1 MRSGL
6 APPVPSPGIR
16 PGSSESFAPPGA
28 AACVTGATTTG
39 DESPTDAL
47 RSDELRRFEMIQ
59 MCDLNDRPAKAGD
72 LTSELLA
79 AYETFDIILLAI
91 RGRQD
96 PGTCMFTALVRS
108 ASCAVDGRD
117 ALRRAPSL
125 PLSAISPPIITRRAG
140 AREPGIRDLA
150 QDLSAL

>member
-1 MRSGL
+1 
-6 APPVPSPGIR
+6 
-16 PGSSESFAPPGA
+16 
-28 AACVTGATTTG
+28 
-39 DESPTDAL
+39 
-47 RSDELRRFEMIQ
+47 MIQ

-150 QDLSAL
+150 QDLSALATQLTGRLIDAERLACSAGDREACSQAEECAREIRELLAGYFR